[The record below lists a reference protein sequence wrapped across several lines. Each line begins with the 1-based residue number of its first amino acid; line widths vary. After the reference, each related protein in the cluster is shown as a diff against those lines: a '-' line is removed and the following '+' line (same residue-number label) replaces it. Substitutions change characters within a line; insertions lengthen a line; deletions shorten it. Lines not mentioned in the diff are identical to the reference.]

1 MSLKKNM
8 YLYLT
13 PFKYNELKK
22 TIEIFIQLHA
32 NKLKN
37 DDWGILLA

>member
-1 MSLKKNM
+1 MMTLKKNM

-22 TIEIFIQLHA
+22 TVEIFIYLHA
-32 NKLKN
+32 NELKN
-37 DDWGILLA
+37 DD